1 MGTEASFQAIP
12 EDCELL
18 IRARRDRKIAEDMQF
33 SLMDATEEPNP
44 QYVRSPEEQ
53 YFYDAVQELIRVHPG
68 LEKRYFYAGARTY
81 DAIIYLLSP
90 ARREGEWDGDQSLI
104 KKAIW
109 GVELL
114 HPEACATQGV
124 PIGFVSTVDTKRIAE
139 YLDRVTREQL
149 HEHYDPLKMRGAA
162 VYKMGLSDS
171 ERRFEVIWEEFVGMR
186 DVYRAAADHD
196 EAVITVID

>member
-1 MGTEASFQAIP
+1 MGTEARFQAIP

-18 IRARRDRKIAEDMQF
+18 IRARQDRKIAEYMQF
-33 SLMDATEEPNP
+33 FESGGTWEPDFWDKP
-44 QYVRSPEEQ
+44 SPDEQ
-53 YFYDAVQELIRVHPG
+53 YFYDAVQELIRAHPG

-114 HPEACATQGV
+114 HPEACAGQGI
-124 PIGFVSTVDTKRIAE
+124 PIGFVPTADTKTIAG
-139 YLDRVTREQL
+139 YLDQITREQL
-149 HEHYDPLKMRGAA
+149 HEHYDPQKMYEAG
-162 VYKMGLSDS
+162 VYKMAPDRD
-171 ERRFEVIWEEFVGMR
+171 ERRFQVIWDEFVGMR
-186 DVYRAAADHD
+186 DVYRAAADHG

>member
-18 IRARRDRKIAEDMQF
+18 IRARQEQEIAENMQF
-33 SLMDATEEPNP
+33 FKSGGTWEPDSWGKP
-44 QYVRSPEEQ
+44 SPDEQ
-53 YFYDAVQELIRVHPG
+53 YFYDAVQELIRAHPG

-81 DAIIYLLSP
+81 DAIVYLLSP
-90 ARREGEWDGDQSLI
+90 ARREEEWGSDQSLI
-104 KKAIW
+104 KKAIY

-114 HPEACATQGV
+114 HPEARATQGV
-124 PIGFVSTVDTKRIAE
+124 PIGFVSRVDTKIIAD
-139 YLDRVTREQL
+139 YLDQITMEQL
-149 HEHYDPLKMRGAA
+149 HEYYDPPKMYEAA
-162 VYKMGLSDS
+162 VYKMGPNRD
-171 ERRFEVIWEEFVGMR
+171 ERRFQVIWNEFVGMR